1 MGLCAKGL
9 RKYMKN
15 SLLRNIFNIVSML
28 AGSVIMVGGYFLA
41 KAFIYGNMET
51 ALISLT
57 NNIIQAIASLVIAI
71 LLTNIFDN
79 TYLKKYVN

>member
-1 MGLCAKGL
+1 
-9 RKYMKN
+9 
-15 SLLRNIFNIVSML
+15 
-28 AGSVIMVGGYFLA
+28 
-41 KAFIYGNMET
+41 MET

-57 NNIIQAIASLVIAI
+57 NNIIQAIASLTIAI